1 MRTRTQNLE
10 RRDRRASTP
19 RGRLVPII
27 PHGRMAKARRWMLP
41 VFVLS
46 GFSGLVLEVV
56 WVRLATLALGITI
69 HAVAIV
75 VAAFMAGLAIGSYLF
90 GRIADARQPRLA
102 MYAALEG
109 GIAILGLGVTWLL
122 QQMPRWVAEASANG
136 NGPSVM
142 EAALVFFLVLP
153 PCILMGATLPVL
165 CRTLA
170 DPVGA
175 SRWVGWLY
183 GSNTFGAVA
192 GAFLTDFALIPSMG
206 VTMTA
211 VTAVACSGLAALA
224 SLIVAGRC
232 PASVADAARPA
243 RLSQATPWPLYVA
256 YGISGFAAL
265 GLQMTWTRLFLM
277 YMPGRA
283 FVFSLILTTF
293 LAGLAI
299 GSAAAAGWAT
309 RSGRP
314 ATVLVGMQALLAGTV
329 LAGVLWINPVDRTL
343 MTPTVADRLLEAA
356 RLGAADRIGFRFDV
370 LQGLGRAVAL
380 FALPTLLMGA
390 IFPFVSRVALDERGG
405 TGRPIGEL
413 YAANTVGGIAGSIAV
428 GFWILPGRGA
438 QGTLLWLAA
447 LIVVAAALTG
457 WWYARPRVTAASLAA
472 LGAVACVAFA
482 LLPSDTL
489 LRLVYLSQ
497 HTRHLAVEPSQVRM
511 LKEGPYGTVTVVE
524 TLRGPAL
531 LVDSVRMMGG
541 GLEAQRY
548 ACLEGHLPVLL
559 HPAPRQALV
568 IGFGIGMSMGAV
580 SLHPSL
586 EKTRCVELNPTVLE
600 TEPWFESV
608 NYDVLHRPRTEVVLG
623 DGRNYLLR
631 SNEKFDVM
639 TFEPPPPVNAGV
651 VNLYSQEF
659 YRLCRDHLTTLGVV
673 AQWVPL
679 STLGDDGARMVIHT
693 FQSVFPF
700 ATLWQG
706 SPNNLVLVGSVSPV
720 TIDVNRLRDAFHH
733 PELGKALHGIGL
745 EDDLSLLST
754 FLHGPDA
761 LQAYAGQAPIVTD
774 DHPWLEYC
782 ISELRPVD
790 PWLRQRSMAELRRYL
805 RNFAPEREA
814 ALQERLEAWQR
825 LYDLASYTVSV
836 PDDSVRAL
844 YYYTLAHR
852 IHAVLPDNPYA
863 NLVLVLDDDGM
874 RKSEEEA
881 ARFANLKSLG
891 AWAMRLM
898 LRSRYQ
904 EAVTVLQQAAS
915 TAPQH
920 PLPRLLLGVVA
931 WSEGH
936 AEEANRQIQQGLDL
950 LSTDALRQM
959 AAVLLQESGVPV
971 PLRK

>member
-1 MRTRTQNLE
+1 M
-10 RRDRRASTP
+10 
-19 RGRLVPII
+19 V
-27 PHGRMAKARRWMLP
+27 KARRWMIP
-41 VFVLS
+41 IFVLS

-75 VAAFMAGLAIGSYLF
+75 VAGFMAGLAIGSYMF
-90 GRIADARQPRLA
+90 GRIADDRRSRLT

-109 GIAILGLGVTWLL
+109 GIAILGLGVTRLL
-122 QQMPRWVAEASANG
+122 QQMPRWMAEVSANG
-136 NGPSVM
+136 NDLSVLV
-142 EAALVFFLVLP
+142 AALVFFLALL

-165 CRTLA
+165 ARALA
-170 DPVGA
+170 DPARA

-183 GSNTFGAVA
+183 GSNTLGAVA
-192 GAFLTDFALIPSMG
+192 GAFLTDFALIPSVG
-206 VTMTA
+206 VT
-211 VTAVACSGLAALA
+211 VTAVAAVACNGLAALS
-224 SLIVAGRC
+224 SLIVVGRC
-232 PASVADAARPA
+232 SAGLADATRPV
-243 RLSQATPWPLYVA
+243 RPSQAAPWPLYVA

-293 LAGLAI
+293 LAGLAV
-299 GSAAAAGWAT
+299 GSAAAAGWAA
-309 RSGRP
+309 RSVRP
-314 ATVLVGMQALLAGTV
+314 AMVLVAMQALLAGTV
-329 LAGVLWINPVDRTL
+329 LAGVLWINPVDRML
-343 MTPTVADRLLEAA
+343 MTHAVADPLLKAA
-356 RLGAADRIGFRFDV
+356 RLGAANSTGFRFDV
-370 LQGLGRAVAL
+370 LQGLGRAIAL
-380 FALPTLLMGA
+380 FTLPTLLMGA

-413 YAANTVGGIAGSIAV
+413 YAANTVGAIAGSIAV

-447 LIVVAAALTG
+447 LVVVAAVLTG
-457 WWYARPRVTAASLAA
+457 WYARPRVTAGGLAA

-489 LRLVYLSQ
+489 LRLLYLSQ
-497 HTRHLAVEPSQVRM
+497 HARHFAVEPSQVRM

-524 TLRGPAL
+524 TSRGPGL
-531 LVDSVRMMGG
+531 LVDSVHMMGG
-541 GLEAQRY
+541 NLEARRY

-568 IGFGIGMSMGAV
+568 IGFGVGISMGAV

-600 TEPWFESV
+600 TAPWFESV
-608 NYDVLHRPRTEVVLG
+608 NYDVLHRPRTEVVLA

-631 SNEKFDVM
+631 SREKFDVM

-659 YRLCRDHLTTLGVV
+659 YRLCRDHLTTQGMV

-679 STLGDDGARMVIHT
+679 ATLGDDEARMVIHT

-706 SPNNLVLVGSVSPV
+706 SPSNLVLVGSASPV
-720 TIDVNRLRDAFHH
+720 SIDVNRLRDAFLR
-733 PELGKALHGIGL
+733 PELAKALQGIGV
-745 EDDLSLLST
+745 EDELSLLGA
-754 FLHGPDA
+754 FLHGPDT

-774 DHPWLEYC
+774 DHPWLEYRV
-782 ISELRPVD
+782 SELRPVD
-790 PWLRQRSMAELRRYL
+790 RWLRQRSMAELREYL
-805 RNFAPEREA
+805 LNFSEGREA
-814 ALQERLEAWQR
+814 ALQERLEVWQR
-825 LYDLASYTVSV
+825 LYDLASYTPSV
-836 PDDSVRAL
+836 TDDSVRAL
-844 YYYTLAHR
+844 YYYAFARR
-852 IHAVLPDNPYA
+852 IHAVLPENPYA
-863 NLVLVLDDDGM
+863 NFVLALDSDGM
-874 RKSEEEA
+874 RKSEETA
-881 ARFANLKSLG
+881 WSASPKSLG

-898 LRSRYQ
+898 LLSRNQ
-904 EAVTVLQQAAS
+904 EAANVLEEAAS
-915 TAPQH
+915 IAPQH

-936 AEEANRQIQQGLDL
+936 AEEASRRIQQGLDL

-959 AAVLLQESGVPV
+959 VAVLLQESGVPV
-971 PLRK
+971 LRGK